1 MLPLAQLDAAA
12 DLVHA
17 VMPPTP
23 QINWPLL
30 AARCGVDLWV
40 KHENHTPIGAFK
52 IRGGLVYM
60 ADLRKS
66 QPDVK
71 GVISATRGNHGQSV
85 ALAAPR
91 HRLTAT
97 IVVPHGTSREKNPAM
112 RALGAGLGRPASD
125 FPAAAA
131 PPPQPSPPL
140 R

>member
-1 MLPLAQLDAAA
+1 MLTLAQLDAAA

-85 ALAAPR
+85 ALPPR
-91 HRLTAT
+91 RPRLPPT
-97 IVVPHGTSREKNPAM
+97 P
-112 RALGAGLGRPASD
+112 
-125 FPAAAA
+125 AA
-131 PPPQPSPPL
+131 PPRTPPANNPPMP
-140 R
+140 